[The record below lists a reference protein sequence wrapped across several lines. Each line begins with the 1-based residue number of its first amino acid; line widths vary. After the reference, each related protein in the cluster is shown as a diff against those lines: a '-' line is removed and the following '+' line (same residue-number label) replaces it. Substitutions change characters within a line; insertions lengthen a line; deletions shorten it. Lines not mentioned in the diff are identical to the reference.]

1 MFFTFITMFDYETF
15 TVDQDEVTYQRAQAA
30 CHQGDYRRGDY
41 DMSSYDDFGYLDYI
55 ELMS

>member
-1 MFFTFITMFDYETF
+1 MFDYETF